1 MLRHPT
7 APRISGGTSVMNVS
21 RHPLVIVAAVALWT
35 AASAL
40 AQDEPQFATWEKAE
54 AADEAKKYVEQLKKG
69 EFDAAA
75 QAFLE
80 QIALPQLA
88 IDGNRKTIE
97 RKRRRMREVLLNE
110 KLAEAAALEKA
121 SRAAVDWLVAQAR
134 NPQVDPAVRVNAML
148 FVGELRGKDGRPWP
162 AATAA
167 LSGAAAD
174 AKLPAGVRVAAVAG
188 LARHVDAARS
198 AGGGDPQ
205 VAQATAKSLLTIIAA
220 APSATDGAASDWL
233 VSRALDMVTVVMPQA
248 TPEAAAAIAA
258 ILDDASR
265 AVDVRVRAAAALGTM
280 ATADA
285 TINAARAVAVIHGLA
300 VEAVK
305 ADLATAAER
314 AIAARMSGQ
323 PVPGMMPGGIE
334 GGGVGFPG
342 GGFPGGGGGFPGG
355 GGGFPGG
362 GGEFGGDAGVSDDPI
377 DALVVRRDAW
387 RLMTLANAVEVAD
400 GSRGL
405 ATLLAADAADGAK
418 TIAKVLREAAV
429 SLDQSPDA
437 TSLKQAL
444 ADIERAAPAAAGPVV
459 PKPAAA
465 AGDPPAAG
473 GVPAAANDPFNTGN

>member
-7 APRISGGTSVMNVS
+7 VPRISGGTSVMNVS

-40 AQDEPQFATWEKAE
+40 AQDEPQFATWAKAE
-54 AADEAKKYVEQLKKG
+54 AADQAKKYVEQLKKG

-97 RKRRRMREVLLNE
+97 RTRRRMREVLLNE

-162 AATAA
+162 GATAA

-188 LARHVDAARS
+188 LARHVDAARL

-205 VAQATAKSLLTIIAA
+205 LAQATTKSLLTIIAA

-233 VSRALDMVTVVMPQA
+233 VSRALDMAAVVMPQA

-285 TINAARAVAVIHGLA
+285 TINAARAVAAIRGLA

-323 PVPGMMPGGIE
+323 PVPGMMPGMMPGGID

-342 GGFPGGGGGFPGG
+342 GGIPGA
-355 GGGFPGG
+355 GGFPGG
-362 GGEFGGDAGVSDDPI
+362 GGEFGGGAGVPDDPI

-387 RLMTLANAVEVAD
+387 RLMTLANAVEAAD

-418 TIAKVLREAAV
+418 AIAKVLREAAV
-429 SLDQSPDA
+429 SLDESPDA
-437 TSLKQAL
+437 TSLKRAL
-444 ADIERAAPAAAGPVV
+444 ADIERVAPAAAGPAV

>member
-7 APRISGGTSVMNVS
+7 VPRISGGTSVMNVS

-40 AQDEPQFATWEKAE
+40 AQDEPQFATWAKAE
-54 AADEAKKYVEQLKKG
+54 AADQAKKYVEQLKKG

-97 RKRRRMREVLLNE
+97 RTRRRMREVLLNE

-162 AATAA
+162 GATAA

-188 LARHVDAARS
+188 LARHVDAARL

-205 VAQATAKSLLTIIAA
+205 LAQATAKSLLTIIAA

-233 VSRALDMVTVVMPQA
+233 VSRALDMVAVVMPQA

-285 TINAARAVAVIHGLA
+285 TINAARAVAAIRGLA

-323 PVPGMMPGGIE
+323 PVPGMMPGGID
-334 GGGVGFPG
+334 GGG
-342 GGFPGGGGGFPGG
+342 GGFPGGGIPG

-362 GGEFGGDAGVSDDPI
+362 GGEFGGGAGVPDDPI

-387 RLMTLANAVEVAD
+387 RLMTLANAVEAAD

-418 TIAKVLREAAV
+418 AIAKVLREAAV
-429 SLDQSPDA
+429 SLDESPDA
-437 TSLKQAL
+437 TSLKRAL
-444 ADIERAAPAAAGPVV
+444 ADIERVAPAAAGPAV

>member
-7 APRISGGTSVMNVS
+7 VPRISGGTSVMNVS

-40 AQDEPQFATWEKAE
+40 AQDEPQFATWAKAE

-97 RKRRRMREVLLNE
+97 RTRRRMREVLLNE

-148 FVGELRGKDGRPWP
+148 FVGELRGKDGRPWSG
-162 AATAA
+162 ATAA

-205 VAQATAKSLLTIIAA
+205 LAQATAKSLLTIMSAT
-220 APSATDGAASDWL
+220 PSATDGAASDWL
-233 VSRALDMVTVVMPQA
+233 VSRALDMAAVVMPQA

-285 TINAARAVAVIHGLA
+285 TINAAQAVAAIRGLA

-323 PVPGMMPGGIE
+323 PVQGMMPGMMPGGIE
-334 GGGVGFPG
+334 GGG
-342 GGFPGGGGGFPGG
+342 GGFP
-355 GGGFPGG
+355 
-362 GGEFGGDAGVSDDPI
+362 
-377 DALVVRRDAW
+377 
-387 RLMTLANAVEVAD
+387 
-400 GSRGL
+400 
-405 ATLLAADAADGAK
+405 
-418 TIAKVLREAAV
+418 
-429 SLDQSPDA
+429 
-437 TSLKQAL
+437 
-444 ADIERAAPAAAGPVV
+444 
-459 PKPAAA
+459 
-465 AGDPPAAG
+465 
-473 GVPAAANDPFNTGN
+473 

>member
-7 APRISGGTSVMNVS
+7 VPRISGGTSVMNVS

-35 AASAL
+35 AATAL
-40 AQDEPQFATWEKAE
+40 AQNEPQLATWVKAE
-54 AADEAKKYVEQLKKG
+54 AADETKKYVEQLKKG

-88 IDGNRKTIE
+88 LDGNRKTIE
-97 RKRRRMREVLLNE
+97 RTRRRMREVLLND
-110 KLAEAAALEKA
+110 KQAEAAALEKA

-162 AATAA
+162 GATAA

-205 VAQATAKSLLTIIAA
+205 LAQATAKSLLTIMTA

-233 VSRALDMVTVVMPQA
+233 VSRALDMAAVVMPQA

-285 TINAARAVAVIHGLA
+285 TINAARAVAAIRGLA

-342 GGFPGGGGGFPGG
+342 GGFPGGA
-355 GGGFPGG
+355 GFPGG
-362 GGEFGGDAGVSDDPI
+362 GGEFGGSAGVPDDPI

-387 RLMTLANAVEVAD
+387 RLMTLANAVEAAD

-405 ATLLAADAADGAK
+405 ATLLAANAADWAK
-418 TIAKVLREAAV
+418 AIAQTLREAAV
-429 SLDQSPDA
+429 SLHESPDA

-444 ADIERAAPAAAGPVV
+444 VAIERVAPAAAGPAV

>member
-7 APRISGGTSVMNVS
+7 VPRISGGTSVMNVS

-40 AQDEPQFATWEKAE
+40 AQDEPRFATWAKAE

-162 AATAA
+162 GATAA

-174 AKLPAGVRVAAVAG
+174 AKLPEGVRVAAVAG
-188 LARHVDAARS
+188 LARQVDAARL

-205 VAQATAKSLLTIIAA
+205 LAQATAKSLLTIIAA

-233 VSRALDMVTVVMPQA
+233 VSRALDMAAVVMPQA
-248 TPEAAAAIAA
+248 TPEAAAAIVA

-285 TINAARAVAVIHGLA
+285 TINAARAVAAIRGLA

-323 PVPGMMPGGIE
+323 PVQGMMPGGID

-342 GGFPGGGGGFPGG
+342 GGGFPGS
-355 GGGFPGG
+355 GGFPGG
-362 GGEFGGDAGVSDDPI
+362 GGEFGGVAGVPDDPI

-387 RLMTLANAVEVAD
+387 RLMTLANAVEAAD

-444 ADIERAAPAAAGPVV
+444 AAIERVAPAAAGPAV

>member
-7 APRISGGTSVMNVS
+7 VPRISGGTSLVNPP
-21 RHPLVIVAAVALWT
+21 RHPLVILTAVALWT

-40 AQDEPQFATWEKAE
+40 AQDEPRFATWAKAE
-54 AADEAKKYVEQLKKG
+54 AADQAKKYVEQLKRG

-97 RKRRRMREVLLNE
+97 RTRRRMREVLLNE

-148 FVGELRGKDGRPWP
+148 FVGELRGRDGRPWP

-174 AKLPAGVRVAAVAG
+174 ATLPAGVRVAAVAG

-198 AGGGDPQ
+198 AGGGGPQ
-205 VAQATAKSLLTIIAA
+205 LAQATAKSLLTIIAA
-220 APSATDGAASDWL
+220 APSATEGAASDWL
-233 VSRALDMVTVVMPQA
+233 VSRALDMAAVVMPQA

-280 ATADA
+280 ATAEA
-285 TINAARAVAVIHGLA
+285 TINAARSVAVIHGLA

-305 ADLATAAER
+305 ADIATAAER

-323 PVPGMMPGGIE
+323 PVQGMMPGGIK

-342 GGFPGGGGGFPGG
+342 GGIPG

-362 GGEFGGDAGVSDDPI
+362 GGEFGGDAGVPDDPI
-377 DALVVRRDAW
+377 DVLVVRRDAW
-387 RLMTLANAVEVAD
+387 RLMTLANAVEAAD

-405 ATLLAADAADGAK
+405 ATLLAANAADGAK
-418 TIAKVLREAAV
+418 MIAKVLREAAV

-444 ADIERAAPAAAGPVV
+444 ADIERVAPAAAGPAV

-465 AGDPPAAG
+465 AGDPAAAG

>member
-7 APRISGGTSVMNVS
+7 VPRISGGTSVMNVS

-54 AADEAKKYVEQLKKG
+54 AADQAKKYVEQLKKG

-88 IDGNRKTIE
+88 LDGNRKTIE
-97 RKRRRMREVLLNE
+97 RTRRRMREVLLNE

-162 AATAA
+162 GATAA

-188 LARHVDAARS
+188 LARHVDAARV

-205 VAQATAKSLLTIIAA
+205 LAQATAKSLLTIMTA
-220 APSATDGAASDWL
+220 APSEADGAASDWL
-233 VSRALDMVTVVMPQA
+233 VSRALDMAAVVMPQA

-285 TINAARAVAVIHGLA
+285 TINAARAVAAIRGLA

-323 PVPGMMPGGIE
+323 PVPGMMPGMMPGGID

-342 GGFPGGGGGFPGG
+342 GGIPG

-362 GGEFGGDAGVSDDPI
+362 GGEFGGGAGVPDDPI

-387 RLMTLANAVEVAD
+387 RLMTLANAVEAAD

-418 TIAKVLREAAV
+418 AIAKVLREAAV

-437 TSLKQAL
+437 TSLKRAL
-444 ADIERAAPAAAGPVV
+444 EDIERVAPAAAGPAV

>member
-7 APRISGGTSVMNVS
+7 VPRISGGTSLVNPP
-21 RHPLVIVAAVALWT
+21 RHPLVILTAVALWT

-40 AQDEPQFATWEKAE
+40 AQDEPRFATWAKAE

-97 RKRRRMREVLLNE
+97 RTRRRMREVLLNE

-174 AKLPAGVRVAAVAG
+174 ATLPAGVRVAAVAG

-205 VAQATAKSLLTIIAA
+205 LAQATAKSLLTIIAA
-220 APSATDGAASDWL
+220 APSAAEGAASDWL
-233 VSRALDMVTVVMPQA
+233 VSRALDMAAVVIPQA

-280 ATADA
+280 ATAEA
-285 TINAARAVAVIHGLA
+285 TINAARSVAVIHGLA

-305 ADLATAAER
+305 ADIAMAAER

-323 PVPGMMPGGIE
+323 PVQGMMPSMMPGGIE

-342 GGFPGGGGGFPGG
+342 GGIP

-362 GGEFGGDAGVSDDPI
+362 GGEFGGDAGAPDDPI

-444 ADIERAAPAAAGPVV
+444 ADIERVAPAAAGPAV

-465 AGDPPAAG
+465 AGDPAAAG

>member
-7 APRISGGTSVMNVS
+7 VPRISGGTSVMNVS
-21 RHPLVIVAAVALWT
+21 WHPLVIVAAVALWT
-35 AASAL
+35 AATAL
-40 AQDEPQFATWEKAE
+40 AQDEPQFATWAKAE

-88 IDGNRKTIE
+88 LDGNRKTIE
-97 RKRRRMREVLLNE
+97 RTRRRMRDVLLND
-110 KLAEAAALEKA
+110 KNAEAAALEKA

-162 AATAA
+162 GATAA

-205 VAQATAKSLLTIIAA
+205 LAQATAKSLLTIMTA

-233 VSRALDMVTVVMPQA
+233 VSRALDMVAVVMPQA

-285 TINAARAVAVIHGLA
+285 TINAAQAVAAIRGLA

-323 PVPGMMPGGIE
+323 PVQGMMPGGIE

-342 GGFPGGGGGFPGG
+342 GGFPGGA
-355 GGGFPGG
+355 GFPGG
-362 GGEFGGDAGVSDDPI
+362 GGEFGGNAGVPDDPI

-387 RLMTLANAVEVAD
+387 RLMTLANAVEAAD

-405 ATLLAADAADGAK
+405 ATLLAANAADGAK

-429 SLDQSPDA
+429 SLHESPDA

-444 ADIERAAPAAAGPVV
+444 VAIERVAQAAAGPAV
-459 PKPAAA
+459 PKPTAA

>member
-7 APRISGGTSVMNVS
+7 VPRISGGTSVMNVS

-54 AADEAKKYVEQLKKG
+54 AADQAKKYVEQLKKG

-88 IDGNRKTIE
+88 LDGNRKTIE
-97 RKRRRMREVLLNE
+97 RTRRRMREVLLNE

-162 AATAA
+162 GATAA

-188 LARHVDAARS
+188 LARHVDAARL

-205 VAQATAKSLLTIIAA
+205 LAQATAKSLLTIIAA

-233 VSRALDMVTVVMPQA
+233 VSRALDMAAVVMPQA

-285 TINAARAVAVIHGLA
+285 TINAARAVAAIRGLA

-323 PVPGMMPGGIE
+323 PVQGMVPGMMPGGLE
-334 GGGVGFPG
+334 
-342 GGFPGGGGGFPGG
+342 GGGGGFPGG
-355 GGGFPGG
+355 VGFPGG
-362 GGEFGGDAGVSDDPI
+362 GGEFGGGAGVPDDPI

-387 RLMTLANAVEVAD
+387 RLMTLANAVEAAD

-418 TIAKVLREAAV
+418 AIAKLLREAAV
-429 SLDQSPDA
+429 SLDESPDA
-437 TSLKQAL
+437 TSLKRAL
-444 ADIERAAPAAAGPVV
+444 ADIERVA
-459 PKPAAA
+459 PAAA

>member
-7 APRISGGTSVMNVS
+7 VSSISGGSSVMIVL

-40 AQDEPQFATWEKAE
+40 AQDEPRFATWAKAE
-54 AADEAKKYVEQLKKG
+54 AADEAKKYVEQLKRG

-97 RKRRRMREVLLNE
+97 RIRRRMRDVLLNE

-162 AATAA
+162 GATAA

-233 VSRALDMVTVVMPQA
+233 VSRSLDMVTVVMPQA

-285 TINAARAVAVIHGLA
+285 TINAARAVAAIRGLA

-323 PVPGMMPGGIE
+323 PVQGMVPGMMPGGIE
-334 GGGVGFPG
+334 GGG
-342 GGFPGGGGGFPGG
+342 GGFPGGV
-355 GGGFPGG
+355 GFPGG
-362 GGEFGGDAGVSDDPI
+362 GGELGGGAGVPDDPI

-387 RLMTLANAVEVAD
+387 RLMTLANAVEAAD
-400 GSRGL
+400 ESRGL
-405 ATLLAADAADGAK
+405 ATLLAANAANGAK
-418 TIAKVLREAAV
+418 TMAKVLREAAV
-429 SLDQSPDA
+429 SLDRSPDA

-444 ADIERAAPAAAGPVV
+444 EDIERTAPAAAT
-459 PKPAAA
+459 
-465 AGDPPAAG
+465 GDTPQPDAL
-473 GVPAAANDPFNTGN
+473 